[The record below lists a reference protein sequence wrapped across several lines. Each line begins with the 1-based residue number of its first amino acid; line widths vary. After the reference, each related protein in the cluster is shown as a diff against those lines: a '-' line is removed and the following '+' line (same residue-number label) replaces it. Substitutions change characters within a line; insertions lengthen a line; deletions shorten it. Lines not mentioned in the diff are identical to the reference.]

1 MIIPFTKMQGLGNDF
16 VVINATEQSFT
27 LTEALIREMS
37 DRRFGIGFDQLL
49 LLEPSEKEDVDFRY
63 RIFNAD
69 GSEVGQCGNGARC
82 IGKFIVDSGLSQKT
96 VITLST
102 QDTRLTVELKND
114 GLVSVNMGIP
124 KFSPKD
130 IPFTPPQEQLLYPL
144 TLEDQTYFIGVA
156 NLGNPHMVLVVDDVS
171 QAPLELLGPKLE
183 SHPQFPEKANVGFMQ
198 ILDKEHIRLRVY
210 ERGAG
215 ETLACGSGACAAVAI
230 AHRQNLLNDHVEV
243 ALKGGKLNIEWKGKD
258 APLWMT
264 GPAETVFK
272 GEWLK

>member
-1 MIIPFTKMQGLGNDF
+1 MTIPFTKMQGLGNDF
-16 VVINATEQSFT
+16 VVINATQQSFT

-49 LLEPSEKEDVDFRY
+49 LLEPSNVENIDFKY

-82 IGKFIVDSGLSQKT
+82 VGKLIVDSGLTHKSM
-96 VITLST
+96 ITLST
-102 QDTRLTVELKND
+102 QDSLLTVEVKAN
-114 GLVSVNMGIP
+114 GHISVNMGAP

-130 IPFTPPQEQLLYPL
+130 IPFDTPQEQLIYPL
-144 TLEDQTYFIGVA
+144 VLEDQTYFIGVA

-171 QAPLELLGPKLE
+171 QVPLEFLGPKLA
-183 SHPQFPEKANVGFMQ
+183 SHRQFPEKANVGFMQ
-198 ILDKEHIRLRVY
+198 ILDKEHIQLRVY

-230 AHRQNLLNDHVEV
+230 GHRQNLLNDHVEV
-243 ALKGGKLNIEWKGKD
+243 ALQGGKLNIEWKGND
-258 APLWMT
+258 APIWMT